1 MQQQP
6 IDATPITK
14 DDSIPTTEND
24 GQPSTGAASID
35 HEICSPFTLPQIIE
49 DHESSD
55 NSDNES
61 DDGTIYD
68 IDLLEHDPGLR
79 PLLNAY
85 AVNERNAGGN
95 ILQ

>member
-1 MQQQP
+1 
-6 IDATPITK
+6 
-14 DDSIPTTEND
+14 
-24 GQPSTGAASID
+24 
-35 HEICSPFTLPQIIE
+35 LPQIIE

>member
-1 MQQQP
+1 
-6 IDATPITK
+6 
-14 DDSIPTTEND
+14 
-24 GQPSTGAASID
+24 
-35 HEICSPFTLPQIIE
+35 LPQIIE

-85 AVNERNAGGN
+85 AVNERNARGN